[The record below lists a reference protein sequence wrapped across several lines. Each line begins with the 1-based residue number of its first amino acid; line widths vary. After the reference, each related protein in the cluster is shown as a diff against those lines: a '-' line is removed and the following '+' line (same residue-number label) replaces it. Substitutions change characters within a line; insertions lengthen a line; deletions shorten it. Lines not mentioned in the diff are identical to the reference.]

1 MFFQFQ
7 TTHEMDA
14 ITKDT
19 EAAKPFTF
27 KEFGDALLEFFSS
40 LKLAIFL
47 MITMAILA
55 TVGTV
60 IQQGERPEVYIKEYG
75 ESAYWW
81 FVKLGFIDIYHTWYF
96 STILVLLCINSL
108 TCFHQR
114 FPAIWRSIRQDKVNV
129 TAQFIQNLKRSAT
142 VDLAAERGTVT
153 EDIALAFAERGY
165 RVLVNKGDAE
175 TTLYA
180 TKGIMGRIAAHVAH
194 LSVTVIV
201 IGGILGNVIGFRD
214 FGVCLEGETYHIP
227 QGNFDLH
234 VDKFWI
240 DYYDNGAVKS
250 YNSTLT
256 VIENGESKLT
266 KTITVND
273 PLVYKGIW
281 FYQSSYGDSW
291 DRVEKARV
299 VVRDKTTDKVVG
311 EAILDWK
318 KEAVLKDLGL
328 KLLLTD
334 FVADFGFDAKDRRVY
349 SKTVEHENPAIKLA
363 ITEREQTL
371 TSPWIFYN
379 YPDLFDIQ
387 GSKYKFE
394 LTGYLAKKFT
404 GLQIA
409 KDPGVLLV
417 WIGSTLLVVGVTL
430 SAVIYHRR
438 VWAKVVPGR
447 QGVTVYVGGT
457 AYKGQIDFD
466 REFDRFTA
474 RLKARGNYTV

>member
-1 MFFQFQ
+1 
-7 TTHEMDA
+7 MDA
-14 ITKDT
+14 TTKEPDL
-19 EAAKPFTF
+19 AKSFSF
-27 KEFGDALLEFFSS
+27 KEFGDALREFFSS

-60 IQQGERPEVYIKEYG
+60 IQQGERPDVYIKEYG
-75 ESAYWW
+75 ENAYWW
-81 FVKLGFIDIYHTWYF
+81 FVKLGFIDIYHSWYF
-96 STILVLLCINSL
+96 SSVLVLLCINSM

-114 FPAIWRSIRQDKVNV
+114 FPAIWRSIRQDKVTV
-129 TAQFIQNLKRSAT
+129 TTPFIQNLARAAT
-142 VDLAAERGTVT
+142 IELAAERGAVT
-153 EDIALAFAERGY
+153 EDMALAFAERGY
-165 RVLVNKGDAE
+165 RVLVKKDETE
-175 TTLYA
+175 TTIYA
-180 TKGIMGRIAAHVAH
+180 TKGIMGRVAAHVAH

-201 IGGILGNVIGFRD
+201 IGGILGNVVGFRD

-256 VIENGESKLT
+256 VIENGENQLT

-299 VVRDKTTDKVVG
+299 VVREKATDKVVG

-318 KEAVLKDLGL
+318 KDAVFKDLGL
-328 KLLLTD
+328 TLQLTD

-349 SKTVEHENPAIKLA
+349 SKTVEHDNPAIKLA
-363 ITEREQTL
+363 ITEGARTA
-371 TSPWIFYN
+371 TAPWVFYN

-394 LTGYLAKKFT
+394 LTGYLTKKYT
-404 GLQIA
+404 GLQIT
-409 KDPGVLLV
+409 KDPGVLIV

-430 SAVIYHRR
+430 SAAIYHRR
-438 VWAKVVPGR
+438 VWMKVAPGT
-447 QGVTVYVGGT
+447 QGRGVVVNVGGT
-457 AYKGQIDFD
+457 AYKGQIDFE
-466 REFDRFTA
+466 REFDRFTT
-474 RLKARGNYTV
+474 RLKAHGTGTAI

>member
-1 MFFQFQ
+1 
-7 TTHEMDA
+7 MDA
-14 ITKDT
+14 TTKET
-19 EAAKPFTF
+19 ETAKSFTF

-75 ESAYWW
+75 ETAYWW

-96 STILVLLCINSL
+96 SSILVLLCINSL
-108 TCFHQR
+108 TCFQQR

-129 TAQFIQNLKRSAT
+129 TVPFIQSLKRSAT
-142 VDLAAERGTVT
+142 VDLAAERGQVT
-153 EDIALAFAERGY
+153 EDMALAFAARGY
-165 RVLVNKGDAE
+165 RVLVSKGDAE
-175 TTLYA
+175 TTIYA
-180 TKGIMGRIAAHVAH
+180 TKGIMGRVAAHVAH
-194 LSVTVIV
+194 LSVTLIV
-201 IGGILGNVIGFRD
+201 IGGILGNVVGFRD

-299 VVRDKTTDKVVG
+299 VVREKATDKVVG

-328 KLLLTD
+328 KLQLTE
-334 FVADFGFDAKDRRVY
+334 FVADFGFDAKDKRVY

-371 TSPWIFYN
+371 TSPWVFYN
-379 YPDLFDIQ
+379 YPDLFEIQ

-404 GLQIA
+404 GLQIT

-430 SAVIYHRR
+430 SAAIYHRR
-438 VWAKVVPGR
+438 VWAKVVPGPQG
-447 QGVTVYVGGT
+447 QGVVVYVGGM

-466 REFDRFTA
+466 REFERFAA
-474 RLKARGNYTV
+474 RLNAHGKHTI

>member
-1 MFFQFQ
+1 M
-7 TTHEMDA
+7 TREMDA
-14 ITKDT
+14 TTKET
-19 EAAKPFTF
+19 EMAKPFTF
-27 KEFGDALLEFFSS
+27 KEFGDALADFFSS

-81 FVKLGFIDIYHTWYF
+81 FVKLGFIDIYHSWYF
-96 STILVLLCINSL
+96 STILVLLCINSM

-129 TAQFIQNLKRSAT
+129 TAQFIQNLKCSAT
-142 VDLAAERGTVT
+142 VDLPAERGRVT
-153 EDIALAFAERGY
+153 EDMALAFAERGY
-165 RVLVNKGDAE
+165 RVVVNKGDAE
-175 TTLYA
+175 TTIYA
-180 TKGIMGRIAAHVAH
+180 TKGIMGRVAAHVAH

-299 VVRDKTTDKVVG
+299 VVREKATDKVVG

-328 KLLLTD
+328 KLQLTE
-334 FVADFGFDAKDRRVY
+334 FVADFGFDAKDKRVY

-371 TSPWIFYN
+371 TSPWVFYN
-379 YPDLFDIQ
+379 YPDLFEIQ

-404 GLQIA
+404 GLQIT

-430 SAVIYHRR
+430 SAAIYHRR
-438 VWAKVVPGR
+438 VWAKVVPGPQG
-447 QGVTVYVGGT
+447 QGVVVYVGGM

-466 REFDRFTA
+466 REFERFAA
-474 RLKARGNYTV
+474 RLNAHGKHTI

>member
-1 MFFQFQ
+1 MDV
-7 TTHEMDA
+7 TTKEPDL
-14 ITKDT
+14 
-19 EAAKPFTF
+19 AKAFSF
-27 KEFGDALLEFFSS
+27 KEFGDALREFFSS

-60 IQQGERPEVYIKEYG
+60 IQQGERPDVYIKEYG
-75 ESAYWW
+75 ENAYWW
-81 FVKLGFIDIYHTWYF
+81 FVKLGFIDIYHSWYF
-96 STILVLLCINSL
+96 SSVLVLLCINSM

-114 FPAIWRSIRQDKVNV
+114 FPAIWRSIRQDKVTV
-129 TAQFIQNLKRSAT
+129 TTPFIQNLARSAT
-142 VDLAAERGTVT
+142 IELAAERGAVT
-153 EDIALAFAERGY
+153 EDMALAFAERGY
-165 RVLVNKGDAE
+165 RVLVKKDETE
-175 TTLYA
+175 TTIYA
-180 TKGIMGRIAAHVAH
+180 TKGIMGRVAAHVAH

-201 IGGILGNVIGFRD
+201 IGGILGNVVGFRD

-256 VIENGESKLT
+256 VIENGENQLT

-299 VVRDKTTDKVVG
+299 VVREKATDKVVG

-318 KEAVLKDLGL
+318 KDAIFKDLGL
-328 KLLLTD
+328 TLQLTD

-349 SKTVEHENPAIKLA
+349 SKTVEHDNPAIKLA
-363 ITEREQTL
+363 ITEGARAATA
-371 TSPWIFYN
+371 PWVFYN
-379 YPDLFDIQ
+379 YPDLFEIQ

-394 LTGYLAKKFT
+394 LTGYLTKKYT
-404 GLQIA
+404 GLQIT
-409 KDPGVLLV
+409 KDPGVLIV

-430 SAVIYHRR
+430 SAAIYHRR
-438 VWAKVVPGR
+438 VWMKVAPGT
-447 QGVTVYVGGT
+447 QGHGVVVNVGGT
-457 AYKGQIDFD
+457 AYKGQIDFE
-466 REFDRFTA
+466 REFDRFTT
-474 RLKARGNYTV
+474 RLKAHGTGTAI

>member
-1 MFFQFQ
+1 
-7 TTHEMDA
+7 MDA
-14 ITKDT
+14 TTKET
-19 EAAKPFTF
+19 EQAKPFTF
-27 KEFGDALLEFFSS
+27 KEFGDALREFFSS
-40 LKLAIFL
+40 LKLAIAL

-75 ESAYWW
+75 ENAYWW
-81 FVKLGFIDIYHTWYF
+81 FVKLGFIDIYHSWYF
-96 STILVLLCINSL
+96 SSVLVLLCINSM

-129 TAQFIQNLKRSAT
+129 TTPFIQNLTRTAT
-142 VDLAAERGTVT
+142 VELAAERGAVT
-153 EDIALAFAERGY
+153 EDLALAFAERGY
-165 RVLVNKGDAE
+165 RVLVKKDEAE
-175 TTLYA
+175 TTIYA
-180 TKGIMGRIAAHVAH
+180 TKGIMGRVAAHVAH

-201 IGGILGNVIGFRD
+201 IGGILGNVVGFRD

-256 VIENGESKLT
+256 VIENGENMLT

-299 VVRDKTTDKVVG
+299 VVREKATDKVVG

-318 KEAVLKDLGL
+318 KAAVLKDLGL
-328 KLLLTD
+328 TLQLTD
-334 FVADFGFDAKDRRVY
+334 FVADFGFDAKDKRVY
-349 SKTVEHENPAIKLA
+349 SKTVEHENPAVKLA
-363 ITEREQTL
+363 ITERNQTL
-371 TSPWIFYN
+371 TSPWVFYN

-394 LTGYLAKKFT
+394 LTGYLTKKYT

-409 KDPGVLLV
+409 KDPGVLMV

-430 SAVIYHRR
+430 SAAIYHRR
-438 VWAKVVPGR
+438 IWMKVAPGTQR
-447 QGVTVYVGGT
+447 PGQGVVAYIGGT

-466 REFDRFTA
+466 REFERFATRLRAHGAGTTA
-474 RLKARGNYTV
+474 